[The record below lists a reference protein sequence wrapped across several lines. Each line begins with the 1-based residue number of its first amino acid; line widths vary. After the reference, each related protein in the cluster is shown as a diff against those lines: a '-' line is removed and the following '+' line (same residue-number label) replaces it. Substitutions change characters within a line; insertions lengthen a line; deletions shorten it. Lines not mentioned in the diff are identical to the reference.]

1 MKANNFISLCQSLSG
16 VGLDAMLDKSK
27 IKVLVR

>member
-16 VGLDAMLDKSK
+16 VGLDAMLDK
-27 IKVLVR
+27 IKNQGAR